1 MKHTLTSTL
10 LVAALVSATMAA
22 SPQGPVAPPAP
33 QVAATP
39 APQAGT
45 ANATANATATA
56 AKPADPTA
64 GAVDV
69 PEHYVIGPGDVL
81 GVVFWREKELSGDVA
96 VLPDGRI
103 TLPLINEIPA
113 AGLTPE
119 ELRKKLVDAA
129 KQYVT
134 DPTAT
139 VVIRQVNSRRVFIT
153 GMVAKTGQY
162 PLYQTTSV
170 LQLIAMA
177 GGLLEYA
184 KSSNIVIIRSEQGH
198 QVSYKFNYKEVSKQ
212 KNLAQNIELKPGDT
226 VVVP

>member
-1 MKHTLTSTL
+1 MKHTVISTL
-10 LVAALVSATMAA
+10 LLAALVSATTAA
-22 SPQGPVAPPAP
+22 SPQVPVAASPAP
-33 QVAATP
+33 QASATP
-39 APQAGT
+39 APQT
-45 ANATANATATA
+45 ANA
-56 AKPADPTA
+56 AKSADSTA
-64 GAVDV
+64 GAADV
-69 PEHYVIGPGDVL
+69 PEHYIIGPGDVL

-103 TLPLINEIPA
+103 TLPLINEINA
-113 AGLTPE
+113 AGLTAE
-119 ELRKKLVDAA
+119 ELRRKLVDAA

-162 PLYQTTSV
+162 PLYQTTTV
-170 LQLIAMA
+170 LQLISMA

-184 KSSNIVIIRSEQGH
+184 KSSNIVIIRNEQGR

-212 KNLAQNIELKPGDT
+212 KNLFQNIELKPGDT